1 MIQKEMIVYAKRY
14 RIQKTLAM
22 ITVLQ
27 IGNLIANIIIAFNIA
42 SIISNMFTN
51 KEVII
56 DVKLVAGMLLLV
68 VIKGLCNYYSTKIT
82 HYTSHELKYRLRK
95 DLLSKLL
102 SLSPQEITNLQ
113 ISKISQLSVEGIE
126 NIDVYYSRYLP
137 QLFYSLLAPLL
148 LFIILANIHFKIAL
162 FLLISMCCI
171 PILII
176 VGVKIGKKVFFSYWN
191 KYLNVG
197 KKFVEGIEGLKTLK
211 MYNGDETFH
220 KIMNEESE
228 EFRIMTMKVLRMQL
242 QSITLMDLV
251 SYVGTA
257 LGIVF
262 SLLAYENGSISLFGF
277 ICFAVLSIEF
287 FVPMRLLG
295 SYFHVGLNG
304 MSALNRLSSI
314 LNMEKRDAAI
324 QIDEPISGIILFNKV
339 SYQYPGNE
347 TNFILQPFSMQ
358 IKKGEYIAIIGPSGS
373 GKTTFSQ
380 LLQGF
385 IQPTDGE
392 IFIGEHDLS
401 NISPE
406 FIHAHMGSVS
416 NYSHIFEGTIFSN
429 LQLGCKTLQKDKARE
444 ILEFVKLHEFT
455 HNIYAPV
462 KSEGSNLSSGQRQ
475 KLAIARMLLKDPE
488 VLLFDEATANI
499 DQQSERDIFE
509 LIENLRNN
517 GKTVIVITHYL
528 NNIINSNRIIV
539 FENGLL
545 KEEGSHKE
553 LLEQAGTYATLYK
566 KHQSLEESII

>member
-1 MIQKEMIVYAKRY
+1 MIQKEMMVYAKRY
-14 RIQKTLAM
+14 RIEKILALVT
-22 ITVLQ
+22 ILQ

-42 SIISNMFTN
+42 SMISNMFTN
-51 KEVII
+51 EVVMING
-56 DVKLVAGMLLLV
+56 KLVVGMILLL
-68 VIKGLCNYYSTKIT
+68 ILKGLCNYYSTKLT

-137 QLFYSLLAPLL
+137 QLFYSLLAPIL

-162 FLLISMCCI
+162 FLLISMCFI

-176 VGVKIGKKVFFSYWN
+176 AGVKIGKKIFFSYWN

-197 KKFVEGIEGLKTLK
+197 KKFVEGVEGLKTLK

-262 SLLAYENGSISLFGF
+262 SLIAYRNGSISLFGF
-277 ICFAVLSIEF
+277 ICFALLSIEF

-314 LNMEKRDAAI
+314 LNIEKRDTTA
-324 QIDEPISGIILFNKV
+324 QNDQPINGTILFNDV

-347 TNFILQPFSMQ
+347 TSFILQPFSMR
-358 IKKGEYIAIIGPSGS
+358 IKKGEYIAIVGPSGS

-385 IQPTDGE
+385 IHPNKGS
-392 IFIGEHDLS
+392 ILIGDHDLRT
-401 NISPE
+401 ISPE
-406 FIHAHMGSVS
+406 AIHSYMGSVS

-429 LQLGCKTLQKDKARE
+429 LQLGCKTLQEDKARE
-444 ILEFVKLHEFT
+444 VLDFVKLHEFSS
-455 HNIYAPV
+455 NLLAPV
-462 KSEGSNLSSGQRQ
+462 KSEGANLSSGQRQ
-475 KLAIARMLLKDPE
+475 KLAIARMLLKNPE
-488 VLLFDEATANI
+488 VLIFDEATANI

-509 LIENLRNN
+509 LIESLHKN

-528 NNIINSNRIIV
+528 NNIIQSNRILV

-545 KEEGSHKE
+545 REEGCHKE

-566 KHQSLEESII
+566 EHQSLEENII

>member
-1 MIQKEMIVYAKRY
+1 
-14 RIQKTLAM
+14 
-22 ITVLQ
+22 
-27 IGNLIANIIIAFNIA
+27 
-42 SIISNMFTN
+42 
-51 KEVII
+51 
-56 DVKLVAGMLLLV
+56 
-68 VIKGLCNYYSTKIT
+68 
-82 HYTSHELKYRLRK
+82 
-95 DLLSKLL
+95 
-102 SLSPQEITNLQ
+102 
-113 ISKISQLSVEGIE
+113 
-126 NIDVYYSRYLP
+126 
-137 QLFYSLLAPLL
+137 
-148 LFIILANIHFKIAL
+148 
-162 FLLISMCCI
+162 MCFI
-171 PILII
+171 PILI
-176 VGVKIGKKVFFSYWN
+176 VAGVKIGKKIFFSYWN

-211 MYNGDETFH
+211 MYNGDEAFH

-262 SLLAYENGSISLFGF
+262 SLIAYGNGSISLFGF
-277 ICFAVLSIEF
+277 ICLALLSIEF

-314 LNMEKRDAAI
+314 LNIEKRDTTT
-324 QIDEPISGIILFNKV
+324 QNDEQISGTILFNHV
-339 SYQYPGNE
+339 SYQYPGKE
-347 TNFILQPFSMQ
+347 SDFVLKPFSME

-385 IQPTDGE
+385 IQPKEGT
-392 IFIGEHDLS
+392 ILIGDHELS

-406 FIHAHMGSVS
+406 VIHAHMGSVS

-429 LQLGCKTLQKDKARE
+429 LQLGCKTLREDKARE
-444 ILEFVKLHEFT
+444 ILEFVKLHEFSQ
-455 HNIYAPV
+455 NLLAPV
-462 KSEGSNLSSGQRQ
+462 KSEGANLSSGQRQ

-509 LIENLRNN
+509 LIENLHNN

-528 NNIINSNRIIV
+528 NNIINANRIIV

-553 LLEQAGTYATLYK
+553 LLEQAGTYAILYK
-566 KHQSLEESII
+566 KHQSLEENII